1 MRVRASI
8 FALLTLLLVG
18 CSAVTHTSGDGRWF
32 NTALPIHLQST
43 FYEQEAAFCTQA
55 ADRWVPMPEVRYDFR
70 GARLIN
76 GSPNAS
82 VHGGGLSATVSE
94 TKSSLV
100 MASPGSDISAWR
112 TLGAPIVRGNREA
125 SAERNCMATL
135 GWKPVDNTWD
145 GTPTT
150 LNQSIAVN
158 RAVMS
163 AVSEGY
169 SHPLLGEGVIALIDV
184 GGSGFVDSDIVIQT
198 TEIPLYATD
207 QTRRCRYLVASGWW
221 SRRSTVMCENLSE
234 SETKVAPTSPLA
246 TWLKIYF

>member
-1 MRVRASI
+1 MRARASS
-8 FALLTLLLVG
+8 FALLTLLLAG
-18 CSAVTHTSGDGRWF
+18 CSAVTHTLGDGRWF
-32 NTALPIHLQST
+32 NTALPVHLQST
-43 FYEQEAAFCTQA
+43 FYKQEAVFCAQA
-55 ADRWVPMPEVRYDFR
+55 ADRWVPMPEVRYDFQ
-70 GARLIN
+70 GVRLIN

-94 TKSSLV
+94 TKRSLV

-112 TLGAPIVRGNREA
+112 SFGAAIVQGNRES
-125 SAERNCMATL
+125 SAARNCMATL
-135 GWKPVDNTWD
+135 GWKPMDNTWD

-163 AVSEGY
+163 AVGEGY
-169 SHPLLGEGVIALIDV
+169 SHPLLGQGVIALIDI

-198 TEIPLYATD
+198 TEIPLYATN
-207 QTRRCRYLVASGWW
+207 QTRRCRYLIASGWW
-221 SRRSTVMCENLSE
+221 SRRSTVSCESLSE
-234 SETKVAPTSPLA
+234 RETKVAPKSPLA